1 MKAFFAK
8 LGDMFLDQNDGVDD
22 KRVLGIPFL
31 LAAVVYVFIA
41 GKDGLPVFAAV
52 AGLGTTLLLGAVAG
66 DQGKLGS
73 AASKANPTAG
83 IPGS

>member
-1 MKAFFAK
+1 MKEFLKK

-22 KRVLGIPFL
+22 KRVLGVPIIIV
-31 LAAVVYVFIA
+31 AVVYVLITSNLA
-41 GKDGLPVFAAV
+41 VFGAV

-73 AASKANPTAG
+73 AASKTDPSAG
-83 IPGS
+83 LPGS